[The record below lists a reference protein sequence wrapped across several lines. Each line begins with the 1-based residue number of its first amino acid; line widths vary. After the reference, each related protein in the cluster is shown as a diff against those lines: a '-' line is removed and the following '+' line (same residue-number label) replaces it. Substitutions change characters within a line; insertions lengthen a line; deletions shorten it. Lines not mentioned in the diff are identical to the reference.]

1 MACFL
6 VSGAE
11 AVAVTVV
18 KKVED
23 KKENK
28 GRYKQLSYSI
38 IKKDRMAY

>member
-23 KKENK
+23 EKENK
-28 GRYKQLSYSI
+28 ARESGDD
-38 IKKDRMAY
+38 IKADTSD